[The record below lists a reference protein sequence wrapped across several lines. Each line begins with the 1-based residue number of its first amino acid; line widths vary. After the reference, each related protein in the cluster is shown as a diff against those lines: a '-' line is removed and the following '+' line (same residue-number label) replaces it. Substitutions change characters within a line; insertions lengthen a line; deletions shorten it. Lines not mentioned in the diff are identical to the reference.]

1 MAQKIYLTYEQQ
13 IEHLKNRKDLIIQ
26 NTDYAYSI
34 LQKIGYYSLISGYKN
49 LFKPPS
55 SEKYL
60 YGVTFEEI
68 VSFYYFDEQLRTIFL
83 KYILHIE
90 KQMKSMISYY
100 FCDKYGE
107 QQEKYLNI
115 NNYAITK
122 RNLQNVKKLI
132 SLLQKISSLPSHYSY
147 IVHYSNNYGNVPLWV
162 AINAMTFGQVSK
174 LYQYLPNDIQYKISQ
189 VFPSVSE
196 RQLHQFI
203 RVLTSCRNVCA
214 HGERLFTYRTVDA
227 IADTPL
233 HKKLSLPQSGNQYE
247 KGKQDLFAVVIAF
260 RYLLPGKDFLEFKRK
275 LIKEIDRVNRE
286 VEHIS
291 ETELLNKMGF
301 PENWKNITR
310 YHLK

>member
-115 NNYAITK
+115 NNYAVTK

-132 SLLQKISSLPSHYSY
+132 SLLQKSLHYPVTTVISS
-147 IVHYSNNYGNVPLWV
+147 I
-162 AINAMTFGQVSK
+162 
-174 LYQYLPNDIQYKISQ
+174 IQTTTEMS
-189 VFPSVSE
+189 
-196 RQLHQFI
+196 
-203 RVLTSCRNVCA
+203 
-214 HGERLFTYRTVDA
+214 
-227 IADTPL
+227 
-233 HKKLSLPQSGNQYE
+233 LSG
-247 KGKQDLFAVVIAF
+247 
-260 RYLLPGKDFLEFKRK
+260 
-275 LIKEIDRVNRE
+275 
-286 VEHIS
+286 
-291 ETELLNKMGF
+291 
-301 PENWKNITR
+301 
-310 YHLK
+310 

>member
-115 NNYAITK
+115 NNYAVTK

-196 RQLHQFI
+196 RQLH
-203 RVLTSCRNVCA
+203 
-214 HGERLFTYRTVDA
+214 
-227 IADTPL
+227 
-233 HKKLSLPQSGNQYE
+233 
-247 KGKQDLFAVVIAF
+247 
-260 RYLLPGKDFLEFKRK
+260 
-275 LIKEIDRVNRE
+275 
-286 VEHIS
+286 
-291 ETELLNKMGF
+291 
-301 PENWKNITR
+301 
-310 YHLK
+310 